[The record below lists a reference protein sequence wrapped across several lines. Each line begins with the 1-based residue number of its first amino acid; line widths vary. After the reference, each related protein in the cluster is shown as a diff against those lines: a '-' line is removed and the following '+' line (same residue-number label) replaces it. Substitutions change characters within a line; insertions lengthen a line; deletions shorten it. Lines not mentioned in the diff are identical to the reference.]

1 MSASL
6 APSFPRERLLA
17 RPFERK
23 DEPRPAALLRKLGV
37 DEGVA
42 APGSLA
48 RNIHKV
54 QTSKVGTGGELARD
68 G

>member
-1 MSASL
+1 M
-6 APSFPRERLLA
+6 
-17 RPFERK
+17 
-23 DEPRPAALLRKLGV
+23 

-54 QTSKVGTGGELARD
+54 QTSKVGTGGELARLRALGVD